1 LKHEMEIEV
10 TEDFNPYKKIVQ
22 KFGKENRETQI
33 PNPYGASSLR
43 EWGNGI
49 CLLRKVE
56 YDSGRKTYVMKDRV
70 SLPGTPEFSKFI
82 EDLGGIRRK

>member
-1 LKHEMEIEV
+1 MNEIEIEV
-10 TEDFNPYKKIVQ
+10 TEDFNPYKKIVE
-22 KFGKENRETQI
+22 KFGKENKETHI

-43 EWGNGI
+43 EWDNGI

-70 SLPGTPEFSKFI
+70 FLPDMPEFSKFI
-82 EDLGGIRRK
+82 EDLGGTWRK